1 MSIIL
6 DKEKVENSAQMED
19 AILIGRFQNGDDEAL
34 NHLIIKYKG
43 LVKTKA
49 MKYFLTGGD
58 KEDVFQEGM
67 IGLYKAIRDYRD
79 CKNSASFKSFAELCI
94 TRQII
99 TAVKA
104 ATRQKHSPLNT
115 YVSLFRPI
123 YQGDSEQ
130 ALIDVVPEQKQMDPV
145 SILIGL
151 EEFSEIELKLAELLS
166 ELESTVVDLYMGG
179 QTYLEISRELNVQVK
194 TIDNALQRVKKKLD
208 KYLESRLMVD

>member
-1 MSIIL
+1 MSMVL
-6 DKEKVENSAQMED
+6 DKEKVENSAQTED
-19 AILIGRFQNGDDEAL
+19 AILIGKFQNGDDEAL
-34 NHLIIKYKG
+34 NHLITKYKG

-130 ALIDVVPEQKQMDPV
+130 ALIDVVPEQKQTDPV

-151 EEFSEIELKLAELLS
+151 EEFREIELKLTELLS
-166 ELESTVVDLYMGG
+166 DLESTVVDLYMGG

-208 KYLESRLMVD
+208 KYLESRLMVE

>member
-1 MSIIL
+1 MSMIL
-6 DKEKVENSAQMED
+6 DKEKVENTTQMED
-19 AILIGRFQNGDDEAL
+19 AILIGKFQNGDDDAL
-34 NHLIIKYKG
+34 NHLITKYKG

-115 YVSLFRPI
+115 YVSLFKPI

-145 SILIGL
+145 SILIGM
-151 EEFSEIELKLAELLS
+151 EEFSEIELKLTELLS
-166 ELESTVVDLYMGG
+166 DLESTVVDLYMGG

-208 KYLESRLMVD
+208 KYLESRLMVE

>member
-1 MSIIL
+1 MIL
-6 DKEKVENSAQMED
+6 DKEKVENSTQTED
-19 AILIGRFQNGDDEAL
+19 AILIGKFQNGDDEAL
-34 NHLIIKYKG
+34 NHLITKYKG

-151 EEFSEIELKLAELLS
+151 EEFREIELKLTELLS
-166 ELESTVVDLYMGG
+166 DLESTVVDLYMGG

-208 KYLESRLMVD
+208 KYLESRLMVE